1 MSSFNWKNEDN
12 TNDPKYSNHLANL
25 VRQTIIIIL
34 IVIIAVIMI
43 IITLKMIITVVTMIK
58 NKDYAACV
66 RRESGYCEVE
76 WTTATPYDQQVNFLS
91 NRHFVRIRVT
101 VVMIAMITDNH
112 CHDIYSGR
120 FPLLE

>member
-25 VRQTIIIIL
+25 VRQTIIITIQTIF
-34 IVIIAVIMI
+34 IVIIAVIMTI
-43 IITLKMIITVVTMIK
+43 IAVTLIK

-76 WTTATPYDQQVNFLS
+76 WTTATPYDQQVTNVNFLS
-91 NRHFVRIRVT
+91 NRHFLMIRVA

-112 CHDIYSGR
+112 Q
-120 FPLLE
+120 

>member
-25 VRQTIIIIL
+25 VRQTIIITIQTIF

-43 IITLKMIITVVTMIK
+43 IITVKMIITAVTMIK

-76 WTTATPYDQQVNFLS
+76 WTTATPYDQQVNNVNL
-91 NRHFVRIRVT
+91 T
-101 VVMIAMITDNH
+101 
-112 CHDIYSGR
+112 
-120 FPLLE
+120 

>member
-25 VRQTIIIIL
+25 VRQTIIITIQTIF
-34 IVIIAVIMI
+34 IVIIAVKMI
-43 IITLKMIITVVTMIK
+43 IIAVTLIK

-76 WTTATPYDQQVNFLS
+76 WTTATPYDQQVTNVNFLS
-91 NRHFVRIRVT
+91 NRHFLMIRVA

-112 CHDIYSGR
+112 Q
-120 FPLLE
+120 

>member
-76 WTTATPYDQQVNFLS
+76 WTTATPYDQQVVWFGLVLPPPMISRSTMSTFYQIAILS
-91 NRHFVRIRVT
+91 
-101 VVMIAMITDNH
+101 
-112 CHDIYSGR
+112 
-120 FPLLE
+120 

>member
-76 WTTATPYDQQVNFLS
+76 WTTATPYDQQVTNVNFLS
-91 NRHFVRIRVT
+91 NRHFVMIRVA
-101 VVMIAMITDNH
+101 VVMIAMITENH
-112 CHDIYSGR
+112 Q
-120 FPLLE
+120 